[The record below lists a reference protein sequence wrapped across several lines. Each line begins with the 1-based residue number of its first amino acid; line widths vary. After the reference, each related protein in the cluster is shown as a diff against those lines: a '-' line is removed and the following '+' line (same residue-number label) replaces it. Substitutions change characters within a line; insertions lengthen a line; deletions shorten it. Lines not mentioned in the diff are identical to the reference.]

1 MRLSTTRLLINPQ
14 FRARYLSCS
23 SKFSTRIQSISGSE
37 FESESPITFPW
48 LSKLKSTELQHLA
61 RATGIQSSG
70 TKSVLLERIENT
82 LQNHVTQT
90 HSRRGQPWRILSIDM
105 GIQNLAFTHLVLPCP
120 LSSATESNP
129 KSDSIV
135 PAPEMRAWRRLAVS
149 DIGSLALS
157 PESASASSSTV
168 TLSKET
174 SSDAFRPDL
183 YASTAYTLIT
193 TLLSAYNPTHILIER
208 QRFRSGGGSAVQEWT
223 LRVGVFEGMLYAIL
237 HALRMERGGHLSSIL
252 VEGVEPKR
260 VVGYWGE
267 TKGEGLDTDGTKKKL
282 SAREVKKGKIDL
294 VGRWLDSASDASKN
308 KVLVGEH
315 EAVRDLVDAYLR
327 KWKGE
332 KSTSKSKKEPA
343 GSGASVKRIGK
354 LDDLADCLLQG
365 VTWLEWQV
373 MRERLVR
380 EGIKALEGV

>member
-1 MRLSTTRLLINPQ
+1 MRLSITRLLINPQ
-14 FRARYLSCS
+14 CRARY
-23 SKFSTRIQSISGSE
+23 FSTCSYRFSTGIQNVPGSE

-61 RATGIQSSG
+61 RKTGIQSSG

-82 LQNHVTQT
+82 LQNHVAQT

-129 KSDSIV
+129 NSDITV

-149 DIGSLALS
+149 DIASLGLS
-157 PESASASSSTV
+157 AEPASASTV
-168 TLSKET
+168 VLPKET

-237 HALRMERGGHLSSIL
+237 HALRMERGGDLSSIL

-294 VGRWLDSASDASKN
+294 VGRWLDSASDDLES
-308 KVLVGEH
+308 KVLVGED
-315 EAVRDLVDAYLR
+315 EVVRGLVDAYLR

-332 KSTSKSKKEPA
+332 KATKSKKEPA
-343 GSGASVKRIGK
+343 RQGASVEKIGK

-380 EGIKALEGV
+380 DGIKALESV

>member
-14 FRARYLSCS
+14 FRARYFPTCS
-23 SKFSTRIQSISGSE
+23 SKFSTGIQKAPGSE
-37 FESESPITFPW
+37 FETESSITFPW
-48 LSKLKSTELQHLA
+48 LSKLKSTELKHIA

-70 TKSVLLERIENT
+70 SKSVLLERIENT
-82 LQNHVTQT
+82 LQNHAGQT

-120 LSSATESNP
+120 LSNASKSNP
-129 KSDSIV
+129 SSDLIV
-135 PAPEMRAWRRLAVS
+135 RAPEMRAWRRLAVS
-149 DIGSLALS
+149 DIGSLGLS
-157 PESASASSSTV
+157 TESEPASSSTV
-168 TLSKET
+168 ILPKET

-183 YASTAYTLIT
+183 YAPTAYTLIT

-237 HALRMERGGHLSSIL
+237 HALRMERGGDLSSIL

-294 VGRWLDSASDASKN
+294 VGRWLDPASDLGS
-308 KVLVGEH
+308 KVLVGED
-315 EAVRDLVDAYLR
+315 EVVRGLVDAYLR

-332 KSTSKSKKEPA
+332 KATRSKKEPA
-343 GSGASVKRIGK
+343 GSGASVERIGK

-380 EGIKALEGV
+380 DGIKALESV